1 MGNFLVGFVLPFLL
15 LTSSLINWSLISLV
29 DVIAFLL
36 IQYAAP
42 KIGYRFQRRLF
53 LLWFIIIFSLVVIL
67 SQAVYLVIWGIL
79 GDKWSG
85 TDAWWA
91 HLIGFM
97 IIHSWKSP
105 LVIYFLVIQLLA
117 VFVALVDVYWSRF
130 GLVPWQ
136 DSCWGHFLNLLEHLG
151 SHLRVASC
159 LLLPAIQL
167 IVGISH
173 PSWLSLP
180 FFIASCA
187 GLVDWSLTSNFLG
200 LFRWWR
206 PLQLYASV
214 NIILLY
220 TYQLPMEFLSTFQ
233 WVADFIGLFKIS
245 GKSEWLKICSSA
257 SLVLFYIMLSFIKCD
272 LEEMDFIM
280 SMRGSTLT
288 EQLLPLRHSF
298 FIRKSRSGVRHTNV
312 LLRGAVFRT
321 FSINFFTYGFPV
333 SLFALSYWSLHFA
346 SICAFGL
353 LAYVGYIAYAFPSV
367 FRLHRLNGLLLVFI
381 LFWAV
386 STYIFNVA
394 FPLLSWKLGKDMA
407 IWDMVGLWH
416 YPLPGLFLLAQFCL
430 GILVALGNL
439 VNNSVFLYLSDEGNG
454 SSNDNSTVQEEE
466 DTKVLIVATIAWG
479 LRKCSRAIMLVLIFL
494 IATKPGII
502 HAVYLIFF
510 LIYLLSHNISRKIRQ
525 PLILLCEV
533 HFAMLYILEINL
545 ISLALERK
553 GSLTMEVLLQLGLLK
568 HHSSWDFLKIA
579 LLACFCA
586 IHNHGFE
593 MLFSFSAIVQ
603 HTPRPPFGF
612 SILKAGLNK
621 SVLLSVY
628 ASSTTRYGHGNSSH
642 ESRIALFLG
651 AIGQKF
657 LSTYRSCG
665 TYIAFLTI
673 LLAVAFGF
681 VYLLGLLVF
690 STLPKASRIP
700 SKSFLLYT
708 GFLVTTEYLF
718 QMWGRQAEMFP
729 GQKHSELSLFLGFR
743 AYKPGFWGLESGL
756 RAKVLVIAACTLQ
769 YNVFRW
775 LDKMPSI
782 CQNKGKWEEPCPLF
796 VSDEDAFMNGSM
808 ASDEN
813 KPPPYHRIPS
823 VKGEGFIRSSQT
835 SITAGLT
842 QAPDLVSN
850 KTGGAEGSGTSKF
863 SFGYIW
869 GSTNE
874 SHKWN
879 KKGILSLKK
888 ERLETQK
895 IVLKVYLKFW
905 IENMF
910 NLFGL
915 EINMIALLLASF
927 ALLNAISM
935 LYVALL
941 AACILLKRR
950 IIQKLWPVFVFLF
963 ASILVLEYFAIWK
976 SLFPS
981 NQHIPSETDVHCHDC
996 WESSALFFQY
1006 CKNCW
1011 IGLIV
1016 DDPRMLISY
1025 FSVFMIACFK
1035 LRADNLSSLT
1045 GSSMYRQKMSQS
1057 KNTFVWKDLSF
1068 ETKSMWTF
1076 LDYLRLYFY
1085 CHLLDLVL
1093 CLILITGTLEYDIL
1107 HLGYLAFALVFF
1119 RMRLV
1124 ILKKKNK
1131 VFRFLRIYNF
1141 ALIVLSLAYQ
1151 SPFVGVFSSGNF
1163 ETIEYLYEMT
1173 GFYKYDYGFRITAR
1187 SALVEIIIFMLVS
1200 LQSYMFSSS
1209 EFDYV
1214 ARYLE
1219 AEQIGAIVREQEK
1232 KASWKTA
1239 QLLYIRESEE
1249 KKRQRNLQVEKMKSE
1264 MLNLQI
1270 QLHGMNSTTN
1280 CGSSSPD
1287 SGGLRKRKS
1296 TRISNRD
1303 SGSPGKGEGTLRKE
1317 EKIITDDSIFHFEVH
1332 ESPSWNAEIPELIV
1346 SPKCSAEPPLCEIT
1360 EIEQE
1365 STDSLLSDS
1374 GKKAKVQSKENPLI
1388 SAVQLIGDGVSQSDM
1403 SSDATSLQIG
1413 RIFRHIWSQMQ
1424 SNNDV
1429 VCYACFLLV
1438 FLWNFSLLSMVFLA
1452 ALFLYALCVNTGP
1465 SYIFWVIML
1474 MYTEVYIL
1482 VQYVYQIIIQNCK
1495 MSIDPVLL
1503 RELGVPA
1510 HKITSSFVISS
1521 WPLFLLYLFILL
1533 QSSMSV
1539 KDGEWIPSTDIKF
1552 RRYSLQR
1559 KEVPVNYSWSDRA
1572 QDLLHLMTN
1581 MVKSKTRSI
1590 FRYLKSLIR
1599 GAESPPYFVQV
1610 SMDVTLWPA
1619 DGIQPETIESGIN
1632 QLLKMVH
1639 DKRCKENNINLC
1651 PFASSVHVQ
1660 SIERSQ
1666 ENPNVALV
1674 VFEVEYASPLTSC
1687 ASAEWHKSLT
1697 PAADVAKE
1705 ILEAQHAGFVNEIG
1719 FPFIIVSVIG
1729 GSRREV
1735 DLYAYI
1741 FGADLSVFFLVAIF
1755 YQPVIKNKSE
1765 FLDAYQLEDQF
1776 PKEFV
1781 FILMIIFFLIVL
1793 DRIIYLCSFATG
1805 KLIFYIFNLALFTYS
1820 VTKYAW
1826 HLEHSQNA
1834 ARLAL
1839 RAIFLAKVVSLALQA
1854 IQIRHGIPHKS
1865 TLYRQFLTSKVSQIN
1880 YLCYRLYRALPFL
1893 YELRCVLDW
1902 SCTTTS
1908 LTMYDWLKLEDIY
1921 ASLYLVKCDAVL
1933 NRAQH
1938 KQGEKQTKWTK
1949 CCSGIF
1955 LFFILLCVI
1964 WAPMLIYSS
1973 GNPTNIANPI
1983 KDASVQIDIKTM
1995 GGRLTLYQNTLCEKL
2010 PWDIIDPDFDL
2021 DPHGYFDMYNKNDI
2035 QLICCQADASMLW
2048 LVPNVVQMRFIQ
2060 SLDWDMDMDIIFKW
2074 VLTRDRPKGK
2084 EVVKYE
2090 KTISPPDLPK
2100 QSDIQK
2106 VLNGSANSFRTYNLY
2121 AKHLR
2126 VTGSGEVRS
2135 FEQEILTGGH
2145 SMILIHRISVAVEV

>member
-1 MGNFLVGFVLPFLL
+1 
-15 LTSSLINWSLISLV
+15 
-29 DVIAFLL
+29 
-36 IQYAAP
+36 
-42 KIGYRFQRRLF
+42 
-53 LLWFIIIFSLVVIL
+53 
-67 SQAVYLVIWGIL
+67 
-79 GDKWSG
+79 
-85 TDAWWA
+85 
-91 HLIGFM
+91 
-97 IIHSWKSP
+97 
-105 LVIYFLVIQLLA
+105 
-117 VFVALVDVYWSRF
+117 
-130 GLVPWQ
+130 
-136 DSCWGHFLNLLEHLG
+136 
-151 SHLRVASC
+151 
-159 LLLPAIQL
+159 
-167 IVGISH
+167 
-173 PSWLSLP
+173 
-180 FFIASCA
+180 
-187 GLVDWSLTSNFLG
+187 
-200 LFRWWR
+200 
-206 PLQLYASV
+206 
-214 NIILLY
+214 
-220 TYQLPMEFLSTFQ
+220 
-233 WVADFIGLFKIS
+233 
-245 GKSEWLKICSSA
+245 
-257 SLVLFYIMLSFIKCD
+257 
-272 LEEMDFIM
+272 
-280 SMRGSTLT
+280 
-288 EQLLPLRHSF
+288 
-298 FIRKSRSGVRHTNV
+298 
-312 LLRGAVFRT
+312 
-321 FSINFFTYGFPV
+321 
-333 SLFALSYWSLHFA
+333 
-346 SICAFGL
+346 
-353 LAYVGYIAYAFPSV
+353 
-367 FRLHRLNGLLLVFI
+367 
-381 LFWAV
+381 
-386 STYIFNVA
+386 
-394 FPLLSWKLGKDMA
+394 
-407 IWDMVGLWH
+407 
-416 YPLPGLFLLAQFCL
+416 
-430 GILVALGNL
+430 
-439 VNNSVFLYLSDEGNG
+439 
-454 SSNDNSTVQEEE
+454 
-466 DTKVLIVATIAWG
+466 
-479 LRKCSRAIMLVLIFL
+479 
-494 IATKPGII
+494 
-502 HAVYLIFF
+502 
-510 LIYLLSHNISRKIRQ
+510 
-525 PLILLCEV
+525 
-533 HFAMLYILEINL
+533 
-545 ISLALERK
+545 
-553 GSLTMEVLLQLGLLK
+553 
-568 HHSSWDFLKIA
+568 
-579 LLACFCA
+579 
-586 IHNHGFE
+586 
-593 MLFSFSAIVQ
+593 
-603 HTPRPPFGF
+603 
-612 SILKAGLNK
+612 
-621 SVLLSVY
+621 
-628 ASSTTRYGHGNSSH
+628 
-642 ESRIALFLG
+642 
-651 AIGQKF
+651 
-657 LSTYRSCG
+657 
-665 TYIAFLTI
+665 
-673 LLAVAFGF
+673 
-681 VYLLGLLVF
+681 
-690 STLPKASRIP
+690 
-700 SKSFLLYT
+700 
-708 GFLVTTEYLF
+708 
-718 QMWGRQAEMFP
+718 
-729 GQKHSELSLFLGFR
+729 
-743 AYKPGFWGLESGL
+743 
-756 RAKVLVIAACTLQ
+756 
-769 YNVFRW
+769 
-775 LDKMPSI
+775 
-782 CQNKGKWEEPCPLF
+782 
-796 VSDEDAFMNGSM
+796 
-808 ASDEN
+808 
-813 KPPPYHRIPS
+813 
-823 VKGEGFIRSSQT
+823 
-835 SITAGLT
+835 
-842 QAPDLVSN
+842 
-850 KTGGAEGSGTSKF
+850 
-863 SFGYIW
+863 
-869 GSTNE
+869 
-874 SHKWN
+874 
-879 KKGILSLKK
+879 
-888 ERLETQK
+888 
-895 IVLKVYLKFW
+895 
-905 IENMF
+905 
-910 NLFGL
+910 
-915 EINMIALLLASF
+915 
-927 ALLNAISM
+927 
-935 LYVALL
+935 
-941 AACILLKRR
+941 
-950 IIQKLWPVFVFLF
+950 
-963 ASILVLEYFAIWK
+963 
-976 SLFPS
+976 
-981 NQHIPSETDVHCHDC
+981 
-996 WESSALFFQY
+996 
-1006 CKNCW
+1006 
-1011 IGLIV
+1011 
-1016 DDPRMLISY
+1016 
-1025 FSVFMIACFK
+1025 
-1035 LRADNLSSLT
+1035 
-1045 GSSMYRQKMSQS
+1045 
-1057 KNTFVWKDLSF
+1057 
-1068 ETKSMWTF
+1068 MWTF

-1163 ETIEYLYEMT
+1163 ETTEYLYEMT

-1303 SGSPGKGEGTLRKE
+1303 SGSPGK
-1317 EKIITDDSIFHFEVH
+1317 
-1332 ESPSWNAEIPELIV
+1332 EIPELIV

-1388 SAVQLIGDGVSQSDM
+1388 SAVQLIGDGVSQVHSIGNQAVNNLVSFLNIEPEDLDVDQPSAENLEYDELEIQKTKHTNFDRSSSLQSDM

-1581 MVKSKTRSI
+1581 M
-1590 FRYLKSLIR
+1590 
-1599 GAESPPYFVQV
+1599 
-1610 SMDVTLWPA
+1610 
-1619 DGIQPETIESGIN
+1619 PETIESGIN

-1765 FLDAYQLEDQF
+1765 FLDVYQLEDQF

-1820 VTKYAW
+1820 VTK
-1826 HLEHSQNA
+1826 
-1834 ARLAL
+1834 
-1839 RAIFLAKVVSLALQA
+1839 
-1854 IQIRHGIPHKS
+1854 
-1865 TLYRQFLTSKVSQIN
+1865 
-1880 YLCYRLYRALPFL
+1880 LYRALPFL

-1964 WAPMLIYSS
+1964 WAPMLVRPCDTEI
-1973 GNPTNIANPI
+1973 N
-1983 KDASVQIDIKTM
+1983 
-1995 GGRLTLYQNTLCEKL
+1995 
-2010 PWDIIDPDFDL
+2010 
-2021 DPHGYFDMYNKNDI
+2021 
-2035 QLICCQADASMLW
+2035 LI
-2048 LVPNVVQMRFIQ
+2048 
-2060 SLDWDMDMDIIFKW
+2060 
-2074 VLTRDRPKGK
+2074 
-2084 EVVKYE
+2084 
-2090 KTISPPDLPK
+2090 
-2100 QSDIQK
+2100 
-2106 VLNGSANSFRTYNLY
+2106 
-2121 AKHLR
+2121 
-2126 VTGSGEVRS
+2126 
-2135 FEQEILTGGH
+2135 
-2145 SMILIHRISVAVEV
+2145 

>member
-1 MGNFLVGFVLPFLL
+1 
-15 LTSSLINWSLISLV
+15 
-29 DVIAFLL
+29 
-36 IQYAAP
+36 
-42 KIGYRFQRRLF
+42 
-53 LLWFIIIFSLVVIL
+53 
-67 SQAVYLVIWGIL
+67 
-79 GDKWSG
+79 
-85 TDAWWA
+85 
-91 HLIGFM
+91 
-97 IIHSWKSP
+97 
-105 LVIYFLVIQLLA
+105 
-117 VFVALVDVYWSRF
+117 
-130 GLVPWQ
+130 
-136 DSCWGHFLNLLEHLG
+136 
-151 SHLRVASC
+151 
-159 LLLPAIQL
+159 
-167 IVGISH
+167 
-173 PSWLSLP
+173 
-180 FFIASCA
+180 
-187 GLVDWSLTSNFLG
+187 
-200 LFRWWR
+200 
-206 PLQLYASV
+206 
-214 NIILLY
+214 
-220 TYQLPMEFLSTFQ
+220 
-233 WVADFIGLFKIS
+233 
-245 GKSEWLKICSSA
+245 
-257 SLVLFYIMLSFIKCD
+257 
-272 LEEMDFIM
+272 
-280 SMRGSTLT
+280 
-288 EQLLPLRHSF
+288 
-298 FIRKSRSGVRHTNV
+298 
-312 LLRGAVFRT
+312 
-321 FSINFFTYGFPV
+321 
-333 SLFALSYWSLHFA
+333 
-346 SICAFGL
+346 
-353 LAYVGYIAYAFPSV
+353 
-367 FRLHRLNGLLLVFI
+367 
-381 LFWAV
+381 
-386 STYIFNVA
+386 
-394 FPLLSWKLGKDMA
+394 
-407 IWDMVGLWH
+407 
-416 YPLPGLFLLAQFCL
+416 
-430 GILVALGNL
+430 
-439 VNNSVFLYLSDEGNG
+439 
-454 SSNDNSTVQEEE
+454 
-466 DTKVLIVATIAWG
+466 
-479 LRKCSRAIMLVLIFL
+479 
-494 IATKPGII
+494 
-502 HAVYLIFF
+502 
-510 LIYLLSHNISRKIRQ
+510 
-525 PLILLCEV
+525 
-533 HFAMLYILEINL
+533 
-545 ISLALERK
+545 
-553 GSLTMEVLLQLGLLK
+553 
-568 HHSSWDFLKIA
+568 
-579 LLACFCA
+579 
-586 IHNHGFE
+586 
-593 MLFSFSAIVQ
+593 
-603 HTPRPPFGF
+603 
-612 SILKAGLNK
+612 
-621 SVLLSVY
+621 
-628 ASSTTRYGHGNSSH
+628 
-642 ESRIALFLG
+642 
-651 AIGQKF
+651 
-657 LSTYRSCG
+657 
-665 TYIAFLTI
+665 
-673 LLAVAFGF
+673 
-681 VYLLGLLVF
+681 
-690 STLPKASRIP
+690 
-700 SKSFLLYT
+700 
-708 GFLVTTEYLF
+708 
-718 QMWGRQAEMFP
+718 
-729 GQKHSELSLFLGFR
+729 
-743 AYKPGFWGLESGL
+743 
-756 RAKVLVIAACTLQ
+756 
-769 YNVFRW
+769 
-775 LDKMPSI
+775 
-782 CQNKGKWEEPCPLF
+782 
-796 VSDEDAFMNGSM
+796 
-808 ASDEN
+808 
-813 KPPPYHRIPS
+813 
-823 VKGEGFIRSSQT
+823 
-835 SITAGLT
+835 
-842 QAPDLVSN
+842 
-850 KTGGAEGSGTSKF
+850 
-863 SFGYIW
+863 
-869 GSTNE
+869 
-874 SHKWN
+874 
-879 KKGILSLKK
+879 
-888 ERLETQK
+888 
-895 IVLKVYLKFW
+895 
-905 IENMF
+905 MF

-915 EINMIALLLASF
+915 EINMIALVLASF

-963 ASILVLEYFAIWK
+963 ASILILEYFAIWK

-1151 SPFVGVFSSGNF
+1151 SPFVGVFSSVNF

-1388 SAVQLIGDGVSQSDM
+1388 SAVQLIGDGVSQPSAENLEYDELEIQKTKHTNFDRSSSLQSDM

-1559 KEVPVNYSWSDRA
+1559 KEVPVSYSWSDRA

-1581 MVKSKTRSI
+1581 M
-1590 FRYLKSLIR
+1590 L
-1599 GAESPPYFVQV
+1599 
-1610 SMDVTLWPA
+1610 M
-1619 DGIQPETIESGIN
+1619 GIQPETIESGIN

-1755 YQPVIKNKSE
+1755 YQPVIKNKI
-1765 FLDAYQLEDQF
+1765 LDAL
-1776 PKEFV
+1776 
-1781 FILMIIFFLIVL
+1781 
-1793 DRIIYLCSFATG
+1793 
-1805 KLIFYIFNLALFTYS
+1805 
-1820 VTKYAW
+1820 
-1826 HLEHSQNA
+1826 
-1834 ARLAL
+1834 
-1839 RAIFLAKVVSLALQA
+1839 
-1854 IQIRHGIPHKS
+1854 
-1865 TLYRQFLTSKVSQIN
+1865 
-1880 YLCYRLYRALPFL
+1880 
-1893 YELRCVLDW
+1893 
-1902 SCTTTS
+1902 
-1908 LTMYDWLKLEDIY
+1908 
-1921 ASLYLVKCDAVL
+1921 
-1933 NRAQH
+1933 
-1938 KQGEKQTKWTK
+1938 
-1949 CCSGIF
+1949 
-1955 LFFILLCVI
+1955 
-1964 WAPMLIYSS
+1964 
-1973 GNPTNIANPI
+1973 
-1983 KDASVQIDIKTM
+1983 
-1995 GGRLTLYQNTLCEKL
+1995 
-2010 PWDIIDPDFDL
+2010 
-2021 DPHGYFDMYNKNDI
+2021 
-2035 QLICCQADASMLW
+2035 
-2048 LVPNVVQMRFIQ
+2048 
-2060 SLDWDMDMDIIFKW
+2060 
-2074 VLTRDRPKGK
+2074 
-2084 EVVKYE
+2084 
-2090 KTISPPDLPK
+2090 
-2100 QSDIQK
+2100 
-2106 VLNGSANSFRTYNLY
+2106 SA
-2121 AKHLR
+2121 
-2126 VTGSGEVRS
+2126 
-2135 FEQEILTGGH
+2135 
-2145 SMILIHRISVAVEV
+2145 